1 MLARQSCAN
10 TQLGLRVLGLSRI
23 DGPSTDG
30 IMGSILKSSVKVS
43 KMQNQRRRTLQLL
56 GALASASCWP
66 GPVLAQA
73 SWPTRPI
80 RLVLPS
86 GAGGGADI
94 FARPMADF
102 FAKELGQPVVVDN
115 KPGAS
120 GIIAHEQ
127 VVRQPGDGYNLLIS
141 YAAAVLGNKAMNVK
155 MSHDPTTDLKPIGLI
170 GGDGGNLLVVNPSV
184 PVQNVKEL
192 LAYAKAQSGGINYGS
207 WGIASGGH
215 LVMESLKV
223 QTGMAMNH
231 VPYKTVA
238 AIAPDVVSGVLPI
251 STIDSGTPVQLIRAG
266 RIRAIAA
273 LSQKRLPQL
282 PDVPTLGEQGFPL
295 GFTPW
300 YGLFGPASM
309 SADLVSRL
317 NLLLN
322 KWLVLVDTVALFE
335 QKQNSP
341 APKPKT
347 AAEFAA
353 QILAELPIW
362 RKMIV
367 DAKVETG

>member
-1 MLARQSCAN
+1 
-10 TQLGLRVLGLSRI
+10 
-23 DGPSTDG
+23 
-30 IMGSILKSSVKVS
+30 
-43 KMQNQRRRTLQLL
+43 MQNHRRRALQLI
-56 GALASASCWP
+56 GALAGASCLP
-66 GPVLAQA
+66 GPLLAQA
-73 SWPTRPI
+73 NWPTRPI

-94 FARPMADF
+94 FARPMADYF
-102 FAKELGQPVVVDN
+102 SKELGQPVVVDN

-127 VVRQPGDGYNLLIS
+127 VVRQSGDGYNLLIS
-141 YAAAVLGNKAMNVK
+141 YAAAVLGNKAMNIK
-155 MSHDPTTDLKPIGLI
+155 MSHDPVADLKPIGLI
-170 GGDGGNLLVVNPSV
+170 GGDGGNLLVVHPSL
-184 PVQNVKEL
+184 PVNNVKEL
-192 LAYAKAQSGGINYGS
+192 LAYANAQPGGINYGS

-215 LVMESLKV
+215 LVMESIKV
-223 QTGMAMNH
+223 QTGVAMNH

-238 AIAPDVVSGVLPI
+238 AIAPDVVSGVLSI
-251 STIDSGTPVQLIRAG
+251 STIDSGTPVQLIKAG

-282 PDVPTLGEQGFPL
+282 PEVPTLGEQGFPL

-309 SADLVSRL
+309 PSELVNRL
-317 NLLLN
+317 NALLNRWLLLPEA
-322 KWLVLVDTVALFE
+322 VSLFE

-341 APKPKT
+341 APRPKS

-353 QILAELPIW
+353 QIQAELPIW
-362 RKMIV
+362 RKMIL
-367 DAKVETG
+367 DAKVETS